1 MTLDEMLDYCD
12 RVMEVYAPAAEAYA
26 AAVEAMNPHRIVS
39 SDRTDLHRDHLIRSV
54 INSQRLSG
62 VEVSRQDA
70 ERWLDEVLAEPLPE
84 LR

>member
-39 SDRTDLHRDHLIRSV
+39 SDRTDYISPPPKHTYTVRVRY
-54 INSQRLSG
+54 RYAGPG
-62 VEVSRQDA
+62 VPRA
-70 ERWLDEVLAEPLPE
+70 YPLE
-84 LR
+84 EEE